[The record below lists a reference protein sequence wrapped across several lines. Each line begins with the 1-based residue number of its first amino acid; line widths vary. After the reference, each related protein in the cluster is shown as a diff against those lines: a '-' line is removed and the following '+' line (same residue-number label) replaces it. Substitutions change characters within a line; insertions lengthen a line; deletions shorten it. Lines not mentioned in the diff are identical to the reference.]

1 MPDRR
6 VLLPDSGN
14 WYKANLHCH
23 STISDGQYTP
33 EEVRKLYE
41 DRGYSIVAMTDHEI
55 LVPHTD
61 LCDERFLMLTS
72 YEVHVSADN
81 ELPFPLRRLSHLNFY
96 ARDPYQRKMP
106 FFNLKESL
114 ELFKDYVDFSQAEFY
129 GPEIEKE
136 YSAEGI
142 NRLIALGREHGFIV
156 CWNHPTWS
164 MEDASVYTHLKGLFA
179 MEIFNTGSRVTGYEA
194 YCPYIYDEMLR
205 SGQRL
210 SPIAADDMHGPRE
223 LYGGFT
229 MIRAAS
235 LEYGG
240 IINAMEKGDFYA
252 SQGPLIYGFSFEDG
266 LFKVDCS
273 PAKMIF
279 LTNSGRRNWRKSLKT
294 AETGLVTHAEFP
306 LLPEDLYVRLT
317 VVDEAGRSANT
328 RAYFREEF
336 TDTPA
341 AVPDILHRTIG

>member
-205 SGQRL
+205 SG
-210 SPIAADDMHGPRE
+210 
-223 LYGGFT
+223 
-229 MIRAAS
+229 
-235 LEYGG
+235 
-240 IINAMEKGDFYA
+240 
-252 SQGPLIYGFSFEDG
+252 
-266 LFKVDCS
+266 
-273 PAKMIF
+273 
-279 LTNSGRRNWRKSLKT
+279 
-294 AETGLVTHAEFP
+294 
-306 LLPEDLYVRLT
+306 
-317 VVDEAGRSANT
+317 
-328 RAYFREEF
+328 
-336 TDTPA
+336 
-341 AVPDILHRTIG
+341 